1 MKFNIILG
9 FLFTLSIA
17 GCYTVYQ
24 HPNVVHKDDNGRVDL
39 IEVSYKNNCA
49 SCHTESELEK
59 YNYYVKKDIYITE
72 ENDTNE
78 TVKYNDVAY
87 YYNMPWWY
95 EVAFSDIYNPVKYD
109 TGINGE
115 IFNGESGRIGGG
127 GLPPIYI
134 PTPTQGGGGTTTT
147 TPTKTRD
154 NSDRDKKST
163 ESKDDQ
169 QKSSNTR
176 NNDGGRNNGNGRR

>member
-49 SCHTESELEK
+49 SCHTESELER
-59 YNYYVKKDIYITE
+59 YNYYVKKDIYMTAE
-72 ENDTNE
+72 DDTNE

-87 YYNMPWWY
+87 YYKMPWWY
-95 EVAFSDIYNPVKYD
+95 EVAFSDIYTPVKYD

-115 IFNGESGRIGGG
+115 IYDGESGRIGGG

-134 PTPTQGGGGTTTT
+134 PTPTQGAGGTTT

-154 NSDRDKKST
+154 NSDRDKRST
-163 ESKDDQ
+163 ESNDNN